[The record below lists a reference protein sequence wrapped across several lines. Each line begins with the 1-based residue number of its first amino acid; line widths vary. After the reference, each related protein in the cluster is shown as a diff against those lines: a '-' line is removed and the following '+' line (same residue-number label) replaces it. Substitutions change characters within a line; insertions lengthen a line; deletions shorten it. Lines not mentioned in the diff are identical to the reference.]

1 MPVRSPRH
9 EAFGWT
15 IRALRK
21 RRGMSQEALAAKCE
35 LDRTY
40 ISGIERGTRN
50 PSLTN
55 ILKIADSLS
64 VSASELFAAA
74 QSRLDAADGNV
85 VEPRRRRAGTPG

>member
-1 MPVRSPRH
+1 
-9 EAFGWT
+9 
-15 IRALRK
+15 
-21 RRGMSQEALAAKCE
+21 MSQEALAAKCE

-74 QSRLDAADGNV
+74 QSRHDAVAGKL
-85 VEPRRRRAGTPG
+85 VEPRRRRADSRA

>member
-1 MPVRSPRH
+1 
-9 EAFGWT
+9 
-15 IRALRK
+15 
-21 RRGMSQEALAAKCE
+21 MSQEALAAKCE

-55 ILKIADSLS
+55 VLKIADSLD

-74 QSRLDAADGNV
+74 QRRLDAVGGKAAK
-85 VEPRRRRAGTPG
+85 PRHARAGARG

>member
-1 MPVRSPRH
+1 
-9 EAFGWT
+9 
-15 IRALRK
+15 
-21 RRGMSQEALAAKCE
+21 MSQEALAAKCE

-74 QSRLDAADGNV
+74 QSRHDAVAGKL
-85 VEPRRRRAGTPG
+85 VEPRRRRAGSRA